1 MPELSMFTLIPHM
14 TSPELCMLPWSHISY
29 VPTYFKYF
37 QLVMIKLNT
46 EKEMRVVMNVG
57 EYYELGFYVG
67 CSPTCLGV
75 LGQAAPA

>member
-1 MPELSMFTLIPHM
+1 
-14 TSPELCMLPWSHISY
+14 
-29 VPTYFKYF
+29 
-37 QLVMIKLNT
+37 MIKLNT

-75 LGQAAPA
+75 LGQAAPAWVWRPIRGDVALERTLKFPLVVKVKSKMKF